1 MAWHPASADGFLG
14 GIRIYRKG
22 LASLVTGPDNSASK
36 EAARRQREVLAQQ
49 EAVQA
54 RARLREDNRETE
66 ISGQVASQ
74 RRAIAARR
82 RGGQL
87 AFTGPNTG
95 LKTTFGG

>member
-1 MAWHPASADGFLG
+1 MNIGLIIARKAVVSMITG
-14 GIRIYRKG
+14 GGNDAEKSSKAAALRQAQ
-22 LASLVTGPDNSASK
+22 LAK
-36 EAARRQREVLAQQ
+36 QQ

-66 ISGQVASQ
+66 VSADLASQ

-87 AFTGPNTG
+87 AYAGLDSG